1 MSENILLEAM
11 TDDVSIDI
19 TQEANFIWSIAN
31 KLRGVYMPDKY
42 GDVIIPMTVIR
53 RFECVLEKTKD
64 AVVEK
69 YTDNKSYPEPAM
81 YRISGK
87 PFFNTSRFTLKE
99 LCNDPDNIQS
109 NFIEYI
115 ESFSSNVLDILNQLE
130 IKTHIKKMNKENCLF
145 AVVKEFSELDLSEE
159 TFNSIK
165 MGYIFENLIGRFYQN
180 VDAGQY
186 YTGRDIIKMM
196 VYVIT
201 AEGCDDIYDEGK
213 VITIA
218 DQAAGTSG
226 MLTTAYNH
234 LHNLNPK
241 ADIRL
246 FGQEIMGQSYAVGLA
261 EMLIK
266 GQDARNFKHADT
278 FKEDFFEDTKMRFV
292 LENPPFGMSWGGK
305 DAKAGQEQA
314 VLENHKRG
322 KDSRWP
328 AGLPSSGDAQL
339 LFMQSAIDKMD
350 DEHGRAA
357 IITNGSPLFNGG
369 VSSGESQIRRWLL
382 ENDLIEAIIAMPTE
396 LFYNTGIAT
405 YVWILSK
412 NKRTERIGKIQLID
426 ATEIYHTLRKSLGN
440 KRKEF
445 TAEDRKTIT
454 KLYSDFVE
462 NDKSK
467 IYDNEEFIYREYTVM
482 QPLQRSYAINDERIE
497 NLETSGKL
505 NSFYDKTKHDEI
517 LEKQETSE
525 KLTKTEK
532 NNLKKYTENEK
543 TYNKIF
549 EILKENI
556 TDKKY
561 MSVDEFEPVIN
572 DLLLELSLNK
582 TVFNNIIDGLS
593 EMDKEADIQT
603 DKKGN
608 VIYDKDT
615 KDTEIVNV
623 RENIDD
629 YMKREVLPHIPDAKS
644 FFEEDVTLKNPK
656 IKTGA
661 EIPFTRYFYKYEA
674 PRPSE
679 ELAQEFLELEDMVNQ
694 KVKELFGGEIND

>member
-1 MSENILLEAM
+1 MSENILLDAM

-69 YTDNKSYPEPAM
+69 YTDNKSYPERAM

-278 FKEDFFEDTKMRFV
+278 FKEDCFEDTKMRFV

-322 KDSRWP
+322 IDSRWP

-412 NKRTERIGKIQLID
+412 NKRAARQGKIQLID

-561 MSVDEFEPVIN
+561 MSVDEFEPVVN
-572 DLLLELSLNK
+572 DLLSELSLNK
-582 TVFNNIIDGLS
+582 TVFNNINDGLS

-679 ELAQEFLELEDMVNQ
+679 ELAQEFLELENMVNQ

>member
-1 MSENILLEAM
+1 M
-11 TDDVSIDI
+11 
-19 TQEANFIWSIAN
+19 
-31 KLRGVYMPDKY
+31 
-42 GDVIIPMTVIR
+42 
-53 RFECVLEKTKD
+53 LEKTKD

-69 YTDNKSYPEPAM
+69 YNDNKSYPERAM

-87 PFFNTSRFTLKE
+87 PFYNTSRFTLKE

-278 FKEDFFEDTKMRFV
+278 FKEDFFDDTKMRFE
-292 LENPPFGMSWGGK
+292 LDIPPFGMSWGGMV
-305 DAKAGQEQA
+305 AKAGQEPA
-314 VLENHKRG
+314 VLEYLKCGN
-322 KDSRWP
+322 DSRWP

-412 NKRTERIGKIQLID
+412 NKRTERVGKIQLID

-525 KLTKTEK
+525 KLTKTET

-561 MSVDEFEPVIN
+561 MSLDEFEPVVN
-572 DLLLELSLNK
+572 DLLSELSLNK

-593 EMDKEADIQT
+593 EMGKEADIQT

-623 RENIDD
+623 RENIED

-679 ELAQEFLELEDMVNQ
+679 ELAKEFLDLENLVNQ
-694 KVKELFGGEIND
+694 KVKKLFGGEIND